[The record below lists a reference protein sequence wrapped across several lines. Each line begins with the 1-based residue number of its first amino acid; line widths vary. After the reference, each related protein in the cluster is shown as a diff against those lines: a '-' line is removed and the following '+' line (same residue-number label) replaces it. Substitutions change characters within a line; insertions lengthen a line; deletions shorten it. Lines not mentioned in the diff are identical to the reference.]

1 MKEMFFAVVVTVFG
15 VVNIWLVNVQAKKID
30 ELFERTRMLNKN
42 LDMFGDEVRDLN
54 YNPAVQ
60 KGKREAEIQ
69 RLKDKLDFLEK
80 EKNSDCDGVNHGI

>member
-15 VVNIWLVNVQAKKID
+15 VVNILLVNVQAKKID
-30 ELFERTRMLNKN
+30 EVFERTRILNKN
-42 LDMFGDEVRDLN
+42 LDMLYNEVRDLS

-69 RLKDKLDFLEK
+69 RFKYELKKLEEERDNDYVEVDY
-80 EKNSDCDGVNHGI
+80 EN

>member
-1 MKEMFFAVVVTVFG
+1 MKEMFFAVVVTVFC

-30 ELFERTRMLNKN
+30 EVFERTRILNKN
-42 LDMFGDEVRDLN
+42 LDRFGNEVRDLN

-69 RLKDKLDFLEK
+69 RLKYELKKLEEERDNDYVEVDY
-80 EKNSDCDGVNHGI
+80 EN

>member
-30 ELFERTRMLNKN
+30 EVFERTRILYKN
-42 LDMFGDEVRDLN
+42 LDMLGNKVRDLN

-69 RLKDKLDFLEK
+69 RLKSKLDFLER
-80 EKNSDCDGVNHGI
+80 EKDSDCGGVNHGI

>member
-30 ELFERTRMLNKN
+30 EVFERTRILNES
-42 LDMFGDEVRDLN
+42 LDLFGGEVRELN

-69 RLKDKLDFLEK
+69 RLKSKLDSLEK
-80 EKNSDCDGVNHGI
+80 EKDSDCDGVNHGI

>member
-69 RLKDKLDFLEK
+69 RLQGTLDFLEK

>member
-30 ELFERTRMLNKN
+30 EVFERTRILNKS
-42 LDMFGDEVRDLN
+42 LDMFGNEVRDLN

-69 RLKDKLDFLEK
+69 RLKGKLDFLEK